1 MLSIQHPHMHSRKK
15 KRKKVHV
22 RALVTS
28 ALSAVAGPAAVPV
41 VGVEHGDVATLVLQ
55 IHMLLQLLQCLVHAH
70 VGVGELC
77 TGGTQH
83 TQWDHVKHQTG
94 QS

>member
-1 MLSIQHPHMHSRKK
+1 MHSRKK
-15 KRKKVHV
+15 KKVHV

-55 IHMLLQLLQCLVHAH
+55 IHMLL
-70 VGVGELC
+70 
-77 TGGTQH
+77 
-83 TQWDHVKHQTG
+83 
-94 QS
+94 

>member
-15 KRKKVHV
+15 KKVHV